1 MEYFFH
7 IMEIDHPLD
16 NTKGNIDLLFLGEL
30 LVLLVDLVKQTALLQ
45 VLSDQNI
52 LLSCDAHPHI

>member
-1 MEYFFH
+1 
-7 IMEIDHPLD
+7 MEIDHPLD